1 MGKSGR
7 IITAFMCKG
16 MVVCLTLDKL
26 YVAARYMVDLYL
38 GIVWHSVSLSQVVVT
53 IKQASVLLYY
63 SKCL

>member
-7 IITAFMCKG
+7 IITAFMCKV